1 MQLLTL
7 YYWASSLEL
16 KFTLML
22 VFVFVF
28 FPEYYYLLST
38 AEYYCLKNKHCK
50 QETNFFLHKVNENI
64 PGDASS
70 IQTASFKEKFKHCFN
85 RLDEISCYL
94 QYDRYLSTL
103 PDFRNTHSIN

>member
-1 MQLLTL
+1 
-7 YYWASSLEL
+7 
-16 KFTLML
+16 ML

-70 IQTASFKEKFKHCFN
+70 IQTVSFKEKFKHCFN
-85 RLDEISCYL
+85 RLDENIFPAISNMIVISPLYL
-94 QYDRYLSTL
+94 TSG
-103 PDFRNTHSIN
+103 THTQ